1 MLIISRRIGEVLR
14 INEDVR
20 IMVLDVDKHG
30 VKLGIQAPR
39 HVVVDREEIY
49 VRRLQAGVGVPATAV
64 TNTPQ

>member
-20 IMVLDVDKHG
+20 IMVLDVDKHS

-49 VRRLQAGVGVPATAV
+49 VQRLQAGAGLPAPAAQS
-64 TNTPQ
+64 NPQ